1 MSNYVVIQ
9 DADKCG
15 HCEACLAKCM
25 KSNHFSARVRM
36 VDMVSPHATK
46 LGTHH
51 FAFLSCHH
59 CEDAKCVAACK
70 HNAMQRT
77 AEGVVR
83 VTEENCE
90 GCADCVHACPWH
102 VPRVMGDT
110 PTVKCNLCDGRAAH
124 GETPECVKTCPK
136 GALMLVRLSELAT
149 HGRPEYAQKFFMRNF
164 LKGGESIHD

>member
-15 HCEACLAKCM
+15 HCEACVAKCM
-25 KSNHFSARVRM
+25 KSNHFTARVRM

-46 LGTHH
+46 VGTHH

-59 CEDAKCVAACK
+59 CEDAKCVAACP
-70 HNAMQRT
+70 HDAMRRT
-77 AEGVVR
+77 EEGVIR
-83 VTEENCE
+83 VTEENCH
-90 GCADCVHACPWH
+90 GCAECVHACPWH
-102 VPRVMGDT
+102 VPRVLGDT

-124 GETPECVKTCPK
+124 GELPECVKTCPK
-136 GALMLVRLSELAT
+136 GALQLVRVSELGT

-164 LKGGESIHD
+164 LKGGEASHD